1 MKKYIF
7 LISILTTLTTF
18 LNADTFYNGF
28 CVKSYSVLPNGS
40 APILQITLSSGYTFE
55 IIPPNL
61 DDELSKLVYY
71 DNKFVYSEILEGTK
85 RIQICSSST
94 SNNIL
99 GLPET
104 EYNFLLAIYGIFLSS
119 LIAFGLI
126 KAF

>member
-7 LISILTTLTTF
+7 LISILTTF
-18 LNADTFYNGF
+18 LNADSFYMGR
-28 CVKSYSVLPNGS
+28 CVKSYTSTYDGTNH
-40 APILQITLSSGYTFE
+40 ILRVNFSSGAYYTMNYSKPDLE
-55 IIPPNL
+55 N
-61 DDELSKLVYY
+61 ELSKLVKFE
-71 DNKFVYSEILEGTK
+71 NKFTYSEIKEGRNTTE
-85 RIQICSSST
+85 ICSSLT

>member
-7 LISILTTLTTF
+7 LISILTTF
-18 LNADTFYNGF
+18 LNADSFYLGR
-28 CVKSYSVLPNGS
+28 CVKSYETTYDGANR
-40 APILQITLSSGYTFE
+40 ILRVNFSSGASSTMNFSVPDLE
-55 IIPPNL
+55 N
-61 DDELSKLVYY
+61 ELSKLVKF
-71 DNKFVYSEILEGTK
+71 DNKFTYSQIVEGRNKTE
-85 RIQICSSST
+85 ICSSLT

>member
-7 LISILTTLTTF
+7 LISILTTF
-18 LNADTFYNGF
+18 LNATTIYNGK
-28 CVKSYSVLPNGS
+28 CVETFKPIASAEPYIVLTYSNPQQGVENVPYS
-40 APILQITLSSGYTFE
+40 Q
-55 IIPPNL
+55 
-61 DDELSKLVYY
+61 ELINSLVSN
-71 DNKFVYSEILEGTK
+71 DGKFIYKTIGTMMT
-85 RIQICSSST
+85 RCHYAT

>member
-7 LISILTTLTTF
+7 LISILTTF
-18 LNADTFYNGF
+18 LNATTIYNGK
-28 CVKSYSVLPNGS
+28 CVETFKPIASAEPYIVLTYSNTPHGVENVPYSQDLINS
-40 APILQITLSSGYTFE
+40 
-55 IIPPNL
+55 
-61 DDELSKLVYY
+61 LVSN
-71 DNKFVYSEILEGTK
+71 DGKFIYKTIGTAMTRCHYIK
-85 RIQICSSST
+85 